1 MKHRYM
7 GWTPENMDN
16 KIAFACGVISGVVQY
31 MLNIHLPVD
40 FWSKLLEAVI
50 TAGLAG
56 FAGMIG
62 KELFVLAKRHL
73 GAYFNNRKN
82 KKQ

>member
-1 MKHRYM
+1 M
-7 GWTPENMDN
+7 GLTPENLDN
-16 KIAFACGVISGVVQY
+16 KLSFALGVAGGVVQY
-31 MLNIHLPVD
+31 MLNIHLQVD

-62 KELFVLAKRHL
+62 KELFVLAKRHF
-73 GAYFNNRKN
+73 GAYFNKRKN
-82 KKQ
+82 NKQ

>member
-1 MKHRYM
+1 M
-7 GWTPENMDN
+7 GLTPENLDN
-16 KIAFACGVISGVVQY
+16 KLSFALGVAGGVVQY

-62 KELFVLAKRHL
+62 KELYVLAKRHL
-73 GAYFNNRKN
+73 SEYFINRKN